1 MNINAMPPYNPTAG
15 IRTAPTKVSVYAPKC
30 YIVKDVGQFKDYNIR
45 ITRNYLNN
53 KLASTLYYV
62 TDKAG
67 KWLRS
72 KLKYIEGD
80 KKKVLRSENKCLNG

>member
-1 MNINAMPPYNPTAG
+1 MQIQKTPPYNPTLG

-30 YIVKDVGQFKDYNIR
+30 YITKDIGQFKDYNIR
-45 ITRNYLNN
+45 ITRIYLNN
-53 KLASTLYYV
+53 QLASTLYYV

-72 KLKYIEGD
+72 KLKYIE
-80 KKKVLRSENKCLNG
+80 NGKQKLLWSKNNV

>member
-72 KLKYIEGD
+72 KLKYVEGD
-80 KKKVLRSENKCLNG
+80 KKKILRSENKCLNG

>member
-1 MNINAMPPYNPTAG
+1 MKIQKTPPYNPTSG

-30 YIVKDVGQFKDYNIR
+30 YITKDVGQFKDYNIR

-72 KLKYIEGD
+72 KLKYIE
-80 KKKVLRSENKCLNG
+80 NGKQKLLWSKNNV